1 MHDLQFPL
9 HKSALATGTAF
20 HLTGKVGSFS
30 LAVAGS
36 SYSLCEF
43 VKKAW
48 LVDEL

>member
-43 VKKAW
+43 VKNAW